1 MEKSITKLKMLKI
14 WEILCQ
20 ETDENNPMESTVLLA
35 KLEAMGIP
43 CDRRT
48 LYKDIEALNDNGY
61 EVLCNRSK
69 RNEYYVLD
77 RKFDNA
83 ELHILL
89 DAVQA
94 ASFITEGKTE
104 ELVGKIAGLSG
115 NCKAEI
121 LKSNT
126 VAFNTVKNTNE
137 KIYYSVNEIIT
148 ATYEKKKIEFYYF
161 TYDTNHEK
169 VYRRDKQKYIVNPYA
184 TIFSNDS
191 YYLLCYDD
199 RHEGMAHYRIDRM
212 DSVKILD
219 EPITKRSD
227 LKAFNIKKHKKQV
240 FNMFAGESVSVTI
253 RIDKS
258 LIDAMY
264 DKFGASVKMRSIS
277 ETEAEFTADVQI
289 SPAFIGWCISFGSKL
304 RVISPNEVINKVRE
318 EIKSLHTLYFE

>member
-20 ETDENNPMESTVLLA
+20 ETDENNPMESTVLLD
-35 KLEAMGIP
+35 KLEALGIP

-77 RKFDNA
+77 RKFENA
-83 ELHILL
+83 ELHILI

-104 ELVGKIAGLSG
+104 ELVSKIAGLSG

-161 TYDTNHEK
+161 TYDTNHQK

-199 RHEGMAHYRIDRM
+199 KHEGIAHYRIDRM

-219 EPITKRSD
+219 EPITKRPE
-227 LKAFNIKKHKKQV
+227 LKTFNVKKHKKQV
-240 FNMFAGESVSVTI
+240 FNMFAGESTNVTI
-253 RIDKS
+253 RIDPT

-264 DKFGASVKMRSIS
+264 DKFGSSVKMRKTQDD
-277 ETEAEFTADVQI
+277 EVELNVEVQV
-289 SPAFIGWCISFGSKL
+289 SPAFIGWCVSFGSRL
-304 RVISPNEVINKVRE
+304 RVVSPTDVIEKIKA
-318 EIKSLHTLYFE
+318 EIEKLQEQYN

>member
-20 ETDENNPMESTVLLA
+20 ETDENNPMESTVLLD
-35 KLEAMGIP
+35 KLEALGIP

-83 ELHILL
+83 ELHILI

-104 ELVGKIAGLSG
+104 ELVSKIAGLSG

-161 TYDTNHEK
+161 TYDTNHQK

-199 RHEGMAHYRIDRM
+199 KHEGIAHYRIDRM

-219 EPITKRSD
+219 EPITKRPE
-227 LKAFNIKKHKKQV
+227 LKTFNVKKHKKQV
-240 FNMFAGESVSVTI
+240 FNMFAGESTNVTI
-253 RIDKS
+253 RIDPT

-264 DKFGASVKMRSIS
+264 DKFGSSVKMRKTQDDEVELSV
-277 ETEAEFTADVQI
+277 EVQV
-289 SPAFIGWCISFGSKL
+289 SPAFIGWCVSFGSRL
-304 RVISPNEVINKVRE
+304 RVVSPTDVIEKIKA
-318 EIKSLHTLYFE
+318 EIEKLQEQYN